1 MKKFKESPAPAA
13 WAKREA
19 TELKF
24 QKIWGLKSYY
34 TTPRDKIAWL
44 KAINRNLYV
53 LRDEDCT
60 ACKQHKE
67 RIFHIVKCGTIQRDL
82 WKPLKEFM
90 ILNDIEVG
98 DRLDLFFMFGY
109 IRHNRYACPDAW
121 GLILLAWRCIYA
133 EITRS
138 HKEGTACA
146 PDKAFTRTLVMA
158 RTRLTA
164 YGRKWRRWV
173 ISNRRTSRK
182 SIIPEKPKEVYSSV
196 CQ

>member
-1 MKKFKESPAPAA
+1 MKRPIKFAKVKPRGHIPTQHTGPRKFK
-13 WAKREA
+13 R
-19 TELKF
+19 
-24 QKIWGLKSYY
+24 IWGLKSYY

-60 ACKQHKE
+60 AGKQHKE

-98 DRLDLFFMFGY
+98 DRLDLFFMFGN
-109 IRHNRYACPDAW
+109 IRRNRYACPDAW

-146 PDKAFTRTLVMA
+146 PLPARWSWPEPDLQLTEGRIAAQVRKTL
-158 RTRLTA
+158 TLS
-164 YGRKWRRWV
+164 G
-173 ISNRRTSRK
+173 N
-182 SIIPEKPKEVYSSV
+182 
-196 CQ
+196 C